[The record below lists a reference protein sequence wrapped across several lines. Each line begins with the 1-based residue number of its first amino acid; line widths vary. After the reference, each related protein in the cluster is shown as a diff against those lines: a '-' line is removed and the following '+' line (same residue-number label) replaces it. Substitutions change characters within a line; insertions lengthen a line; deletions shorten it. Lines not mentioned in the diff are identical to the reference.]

1 MRLYDTSLKYMDAIN
16 ALGGTIVA
24 VLTAVFG
31 THWLLFVGFLALNVV
46 DYITGVRKSR
56 LTGKDNSAKGV
67 RGVWK
72 KLGYWLMVLV
82 AFLASAIFIE
92 IGKTLGIDLSVT
104 TYIGWFTIASLIIN
118 ELRSILEN
126 FVESGDNVPA
136 VLTKGLEVAEQA
148 INKEDANGN
157 R

>member
-1 MRLYDTSLKYMDAIN
+1 MKLYNTSLKYMDSIN

-24 VLTAVFG
+24 VLSAVFG
-31 THWLLFVGFLALNVV
+31 THWLLFVGFLVLNVI

-56 LTGKDNSAKGV
+56 LTRKDNSAKGV

-104 TYIGWFTIASLIIN
+104 AYIGWFTLASLIIN

-126 FVESGDNVPA
+126 FVEAGDNVPS
-136 VLTKGLEVAEQA
+136 VLTKGLEVAENA
-148 INKEDANGN
+148 INKENNNG
-157 R
+157 

>member
-1 MRLYDTSLKYMDAIN
+1 MKLYDTSLKYMDTLN
-16 ALGGTIVA
+16 AVGGTIVA

-31 THWLLFVGFLALNVV
+31 THWLLFVGFLVLNVI

-92 IGKTLGIDLSVT
+92 IGRTLGIDLSIT

-126 FVESGDNVPA
+126 FVEAGDNVPS
-136 VLTKGLEVAEQA
+136 VLTKGLEVAENA
-148 INKEDANGN
+148 IKKGEE
-157 R
+157 

>member
-1 MRLYDTSLKYMDAIN
+1 MKLYDTSLKYMDTLN
-16 ALGGTIVA
+16 AVGGTIVA
-24 VLTAVFG
+24 VLTAALG
-31 THWLLFVGFLALNVV
+31 THWFLFVGFLTLNII

-82 AFLASAIFIE
+82 SFLASAIFIE
-92 IGKTLGIDLSVT
+92 IGKTLGIDLAIT
-104 TYIGWFTIASLIIN
+104 AYIGWFTLASLIIN
-118 ELRSILEN
+118 ELRSIIEN
-126 FVESGDNVPA
+126 FVEAGDNVPS

-148 INKEDANGN
+148 IDKEDK
-157 R
+157 

>member
-16 ALGGTIVA
+16 ALGGTVVA
-24 VLTAVFG
+24 VLTAALG
-31 THWLLFVGFLALNVV
+31 THWFLFVGFLILNII

-56 LTGKDNSAKGV
+56 LTGKYNSAKGV
-67 RGVWK
+67 KGVWK

-92 IGKTLGIDLSVT
+92 VGQTLGIDLSVT
-104 TYIGWFTIASLIIN
+104 TYVGWFALASLIVN

-126 FVESGDNVPA
+126 FVEAGDNVPS
-136 VLTKGLEVAEQA
+136 VLTKGLEAAENA
-148 INKEDANGN
+148 IKKGE
-157 R
+157 

>member
-1 MRLYDTSLKYMDAIN
+1 MRLYDTSLKYMDTIN
-16 ALGGTIVA
+16 AVGGTIVA

-31 THWLLFVGFLALNVV
+31 THWLLFVGFLVLNVI

-67 RGVWK
+67 KGVWK

-92 IGKTLGIDLSVT
+92 IGRTLGIDLAIT
-104 TYIGWFTIASLIIN
+104 AYIGWFTIASLIIN

-126 FVESGDNVPA
+126 FVESGDNVPK
-136 VLTKGLEVAEQA
+136 VLTKGLEVAENA
-148 INKEDANGN
+148 INKED
-157 R
+157 

>member
-1 MRLYDTSLKYMDAIN
+1 MKLYDTSLKYMDAIN
-16 ALGGTIVA
+16 AVGGTIVT

-31 THWLLFVGFLALNVV
+31 THWLLFVGFLVLNVV

-104 TYIGWFTIASLIIN
+104 TYIGWFTLASLIIN
-118 ELRSILEN
+118 ELRSIIEN
-126 FVESGDNVPA
+126 FVEAGDNVPS
-136 VLTKGLEVAEQA
+136 VLTKGLEVAENA
-148 INKEDANGN
+148 IKKGE
-157 R
+157 

>member
-1 MRLYDTSLKYMDAIN
+1 MKLYDTSLKYMDTIN
-16 ALGGTIVA
+16 AIGGTIVA
-24 VLTAVFG
+24 VLTAALG
-31 THWLLFVGFLALNVV
+31 THWFLFIGFLILNII

-56 LTGKDNSAKGV
+56 LVGKDNSAKGV

-92 IGKTLGIDLSVT
+92 IGKTIGIDLAVT
-104 TYIGWFTIASLIIN
+104 AYIGWFTLASLIIN

-126 FVESGDNVPA
+126 FVEAGDNVPS
-136 VLTKGLEVAEQA
+136 VLTKGLEVAENA
-148 INKEDANGN
+148 IKKGE
-157 R
+157 

>member
-1 MRLYDTSLKYMDAIN
+1 MKVYNVSLKYMDAIN

-31 THWLLFVGFLALNVV
+31 THWLLFVGFLVLNVV

-92 IGKTLGIDLSVT
+92 IGKTLGIDLAVT
-104 TYIGWFTIASLIIN
+104 AYIGWFTIASLIIN

-136 VLTKGLEVAEQA
+136 VLTKGLEVAENA
-148 INKEDANGN
+148 INKEDK
-157 R
+157 

>member
-1 MRLYDTSLKYMDAIN
+1 MKLYDTSLKYMDTLN
-16 ALGGTIVA
+16 AVGGTIVA

-31 THWLLFVGFLALNVV
+31 THWLLFVGFLVLNVI

-67 RGVWK
+67 KGVWK

-92 IGKTLGIDLSVT
+92 VGKTLGIDLSVT

-126 FVESGDNVPA
+126 FVEAGDNVPS
-136 VLTKGLEVAEQA
+136 VLTKGLEVAENA
-148 INKEDANGN
+148 IKKGEE
-157 R
+157 

>member
-1 MRLYDTSLKYMDAIN
+1 MKVYNVSLKYMDALN

-24 VLTAVFG
+24 VLTAALG
-31 THWLLFVGFLALNVV
+31 THWFLFVGFLILNII

-67 RGVWK
+67 KGVWK

-82 AFLASAIFIE
+82 SFLASAIFIE
-92 IGKTLGIDLSVT
+92 IGKTLGIDLAIT
-104 TYIGWFTIASLIIN
+104 AYIGWFTLASLIVN

-126 FVESGDNVPA
+126 FVEAGDNVPA

-148 INKEDANGN
+148 INKED
-157 R
+157 

>member
-1 MRLYDTSLKYMDAIN
+1 MKVYNVSLKDMDALN

-31 THWLLFVGFLALNVV
+31 THWLLFVGFLVLNVI

-67 RGVWK
+67 KGVWK

-92 IGKTLGIDLSVT
+92 VGKTLGIDLAVT
-104 TYIGWFTIASLIIN
+104 AYIGWFTIASLIIN
-118 ELRSILEN
+118 ELRSIIEN
-126 FVESGDNVPA
+126 FVEAGDNVPS

-148 INKEDANGN
+148 INKED
-157 R
+157 

>member
-16 ALGGTIVA
+16 ALGGTVVA
-24 VLTAVFG
+24 VLTAALG
-31 THWLLFVGFLALNVV
+31 THWFLFAGFLILNII

-67 RGVWK
+67 KGVWK

-92 IGKTLGIDLSVT
+92 VGQTLGIDLSVT
-104 TYIGWFTIASLIIN
+104 TYVGWFTLASLIVN

-126 FVESGDNVPA
+126 FVEAGDNVPS
-136 VLTKGLEVAEQA
+136 VLTKGLEAAENA
-148 INKEDANGN
+148 IKKGE
-157 R
+157 

>member
-1 MRLYDTSLKYMDAIN
+1 MKLYDTSLKYMDTLN
-16 ALGGTIVA
+16 AVGGTIVA
-24 VLTAVFG
+24 VLTAALG
-31 THWLLFVGFLALNVV
+31 THWFLFIGFLILNII

-56 LTGKDNSAKGV
+56 LAGKDNSAKGV

-92 IGKTLGIDLSVT
+92 IGKTIGIDLAVT
-104 TYIGWFTIASLIIN
+104 AYIGWFTLASLIIN

-126 FVESGDNVPA
+126 FVEAGDNVPS
-136 VLTKGLEVAEQA
+136 VLTKGLEVAENA
-148 INKEDANGN
+148 IKKGEE
-157 R
+157 

>member
-1 MRLYDTSLKYMDAIN
+1 MKVYNVSLKYMDAIN

-24 VLTAVFG
+24 VLNAVFG
-31 THWLLFVGFLALNVV
+31 THWLLFVGFLVLNVI

-67 RGVWK
+67 KGVWK

-92 IGKTLGIDLSVT
+92 IGQTLGIDLSVT

-126 FVESGDNVPA
+126 FVEAGDNVPA
-136 VLTKGLEVAEQA
+136 LLTKGLEVAENA
-148 INKEDANGN
+148 ISKEE
-157 R
+157 

>member
-1 MRLYDTSLKYMDAIN
+1 MKLYDTSLKYMDAVN
-16 ALGGTIVA
+16 AVGGTIVA

-31 THWLLFVGFLALNVV
+31 THWFLFVGFLVLNVI

-92 IGKTLGIDLSVT
+92 VGKTLGIDLVVT
-104 TYIGWFTIASLIIN
+104 AYIGWFTLASLIIN

-126 FVESGDNVPA
+126 FVESGDNVPV

-148 INKEDANGN
+148 INKEDK
-157 R
+157 

>member
-1 MRLYDTSLKYMDAIN
+1 MKLYDTSLKYMDTLN
-16 ALGGTIVA
+16 AVGGTIVA
-24 VLTAVFG
+24 VLTAALG
-31 THWLLFVGFLALNVV
+31 THWFLFIGFLVLNII

-92 IGKTLGIDLSVT
+92 IGKAIGIDLAVT
-104 TYIGWFTIASLIIN
+104 AYIGWFTLASLIIN

-126 FVESGDNVPA
+126 FVEAGDNVPS
-136 VLTKGLEVAEQA
+136 VLTKGLEVAENA
-148 INKEDANGN
+148 IKKGEE
-157 R
+157 

>member
-1 MRLYDTSLKYMDAIN
+1 MKLYDTSLKYMDTLN
-16 ALGGTIVA
+16 AVGGTIVA
-24 VLTAVFG
+24 VLTAALG
-31 THWLLFVGFLALNVV
+31 THWFLFVGFLTLNII

-67 RGVWK
+67 KGVWK

-92 IGKTLGIDLSVT
+92 IGKTIGIDLAVT
-104 TYIGWFTIASLIIN
+104 AYIGWFTLASLIIN

-126 FVESGDNVPA
+126 FVEAGDNVPS
-136 VLTKGLEVAEQA
+136 VLTKGLEVAENA
-148 INKEDANGN
+148 IKKGEE
-157 R
+157 

>member
-1 MRLYDTSLKYMDAIN
+1 MKVYNVSLKYMDAIN

-31 THWLLFVGFLALNVV
+31 THWLLFVGFLVLNVV
-46 DYITGVRKSR
+46 DYVTGVRKSR

-92 IGKTLGIDLSVT
+92 IGKTLGIDLAVT
-104 TYIGWFTIASLIIN
+104 AYIGWFTIASLIIN

-136 VLTKGLEVAEQA
+136 VLTKGLEVAENA
-148 INKEDANGN
+148 VSKEE
-157 R
+157 

>member
-1 MRLYDTSLKYMDAIN
+1 MKLYDTSLKYMDTIN
-16 ALGGTIVA
+16 AIGGTIVA
-24 VLTAVFG
+24 VLTAALG
-31 THWLLFVGFLALNVV
+31 THWFLFIGFLILNII

-56 LTGKDNSAKGV
+56 LTGKDNSVKGV

-92 IGKTLGIDLSVT
+92 IGQTIGIDLAVT
-104 TYIGWFTIASLIIN
+104 AYIGWFTLASLIIN

-126 FVESGDNVPA
+126 FVEAGDNVPS
-136 VLTKGLEVAEQA
+136 VLTKGLEVAENA
-148 INKEDANGN
+148 IKKGEE
-157 R
+157 

>member
-1 MRLYDTSLKYMDAIN
+1 MKLYDTSLKYMDTIN
-16 ALGGTIVA
+16 AVGGTAVA
-24 VLTAVFG
+24 LLSAVFG
-31 THWLLFVGFLALNVV
+31 THWLLFVGFLTLNVI

-56 LTGKDNSAKGV
+56 LTGKDNSARGV

-92 IGKTLGIDLSVT
+92 IGKTLGINLT
-104 TYIGWFTIASLIIN
+104 ITAYIGWFTLASLIIN

-126 FVESGDNVPA
+126 FVEAGDNVP
-136 VLTKGLEVAEQA
+136 VFLTKGLEAAENA
-148 INKEDANGN
+148 LNKEK
-157 R
+157 

>member
-1 MRLYDTSLKYMDAIN
+1 MKVYNVSLKYMDTLN

-31 THWLLFVGFLALNVV
+31 THWLLFVGFLVLNVV

-148 INKEDANGN
+148 INKED
-157 R
+157 

>member
-16 ALGGTIVA
+16 ALGGTVVA
-24 VLTAVFG
+24 VLTAALG
-31 THWLLFVGFLALNVV
+31 AHWFLFVGFLILNII

-67 RGVWK
+67 KGVWK

-92 IGKTLGIDLSVT
+92 VGQTLGIDLSVT
-104 TYIGWFTIASLIIN
+104 TYVGWFTLASLIVN

-126 FVESGDNVPA
+126 FVEAGDNVPS
-136 VLTKGLEVAEQA
+136 VLTKGLEAAENA
-148 INKEDANGN
+148 IKKGE
-157 R
+157 

>member
-1 MRLYDTSLKYMDAIN
+1 MKLYDTSLKYMDAIN
-16 ALGGTIVA
+16 AIGGTIVA

-31 THWLLFVGFLALNVV
+31 THWLLFVGFLILNVI

-92 IGKTLGIDLSVT
+92 IGKTLGIDLAVT
-104 TYIGWFTIASLIIN
+104 AYIGWFTIASLIIN

-126 FVESGDNVPA
+126 FVESGDNVPK
-136 VLTKGLEVAEQA
+136 VLTKGLEVAENA
-148 INKEDANGN
+148 INKENNNG
-157 R
+157 